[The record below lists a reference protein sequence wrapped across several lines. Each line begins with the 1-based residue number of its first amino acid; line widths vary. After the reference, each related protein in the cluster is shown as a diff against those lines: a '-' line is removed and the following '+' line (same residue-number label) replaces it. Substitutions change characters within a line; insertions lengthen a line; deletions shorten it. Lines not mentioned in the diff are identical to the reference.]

1 MKRIVIFLLLGAA
14 GFFGWQYWLSRRK
27 NAGLDAYYKATDASR
42 RANAE
47 ASNVAQAVQPKSAA
61 IPWDFRGWL
70 VQKDDA
76 LPRVRAD
83 GQWGSQASVADV
95 KQPSSPWI
103 FGFN

>member
-1 MKRIVIFLLLGAA
+1 MKRLVIFLLLGAA

-27 NAGLDAYYKATDASR
+27 NAGLDAYYKATNASR
-42 RANAE
+42 QANAE
-47 ASNVAQAVQPKSAA
+47 ASNVAQAVHPKSAA

-70 VQKDDA
+70 LQKDDA

-83 GQWGSQASVADV
+83 GQWGTQDSVRDV
-95 KQPSSPWI
+95 KQPSLPMI